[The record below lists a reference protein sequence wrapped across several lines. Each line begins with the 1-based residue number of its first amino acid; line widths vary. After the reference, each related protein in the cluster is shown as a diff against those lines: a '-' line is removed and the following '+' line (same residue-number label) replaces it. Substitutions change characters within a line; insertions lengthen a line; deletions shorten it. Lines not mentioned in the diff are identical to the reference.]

1 MREGALLQPM
11 MDSVILLD
19 EHALSRAGLRALLEH
34 ELGFRVVAD
43 GARLDETAA
52 RAASVVIVGSN
63 DAGAALGTIRLLAA
77 AARPPACIRLDTAA
91 TADSI
96 KAAFDAGALGY
107 LLRSDGTPALDSAVR
122 AAAAGQRYLS
132 PGASSAL
139 VDHLQHRDP
148 SLPHHALTRRQIEV
162 LRLVA
167 QGRSTKTIAR
177 DLGLSTKTVDAHRY
191 QIGKRL
197 QVHDVA
203 GLVRYAIR
211 HALVGNET

>member
-1 MREGALLQPM
+1 MGT
-11 MDSVILLD
+11 VFLLD
-19 EHALSRAGLRALLEH
+19 DHALSRAGLRALLEH
-34 ELGFRVVAD
+34 EFGFKVAAD
-43 GARLDETAA
+43 GTAA
-52 RAASVVIVGSN
+52 TAAGRPSVAIVGS
-63 DAGAALGTIRLLAA
+63 DDPAAALALIRSLAMA
-77 AARPPACIRLDTAA
+77 TPAVACIRLDTRA

-107 LLRSDGTPALDSAVR
+107 LLRADSASDLAGAIR
-122 AAAAGQRYLS
+122 SAASGQRYLS
-132 PGASSAL
+132 PVASAAL
-139 VDHLQHRDP
+139 VDHLQNRDTAR
-148 SLPHHALTRRQIEV
+148 PHHALTRRQLEV

-211 HALVGNET
+211 HALVENGP